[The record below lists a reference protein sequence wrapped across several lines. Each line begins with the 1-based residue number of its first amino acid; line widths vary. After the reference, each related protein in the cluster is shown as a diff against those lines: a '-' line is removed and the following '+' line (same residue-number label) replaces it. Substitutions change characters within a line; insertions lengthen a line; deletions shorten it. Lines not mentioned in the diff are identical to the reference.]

1 MISSSACPSSEC
13 SSSTETADP
22 SCSTSKCCQSLAVFP
37 AHLGS
42 VCVGNESMC
51 VFPLV
56 RQMEG
61 HRHHSAQQVGHHRG
75 DNQQRRHYRFSH
87 GECLVWSLHTH
98 MGTLT
103 HTRVGRETLGYL
115 RDCNGANSKDQYFPC
130 RAFIHR
136 RTWKWPSTS
145 HAFSPPGT
153 SSTNRTRSLRSESA
167 GQSTTD
173 SRVDFAVAVCL
184 ASVCVCV

>member
-22 SCSTSKCCQSLAVFP
+22 LCSTSKCCQSLAVFS

-51 VFPLV
+51 VFPFV

-75 DNQQRRHYRFSH
+75 DNQQRRHYHFSH
-87 GECLVWSLHTH
+87 GECFVWSLHTH

-103 HTRVGRETLGYL
+103 HVWEEKHSDISVIIMVRIPNINISALL
-115 RDCNGANSKDQYFPC
+115 
-130 RAFIHR
+130 
-136 RTWKWPSTS
+136 
-145 HAFSPPGT
+145 
-153 SSTNRTRSLRSESA
+153 SA
-167 GQSTTD
+167 GGHGNGQVHRTPFHRQAQVLQTEQD
-173 SRVDFAVAVCL
+173 LCRVSLEAKA
-184 ASVCVCV
+184 